1 MADHDLL
8 VGAHLARRYRL
19 TTLRPGS
26 SSSSRVYDAV
36 DDRDGSQLVVRVAT
50 AESLIDLDA
59 GVLSAGDAAEL
70 FKRQTQML
78 AAMHHPAIAR
88 IVDWGTEVVG
98 GLLHVFTVVEH
109 YPGGTLREFLDRGR
123 RLSASQALVV
133 GLDVCRA
140 LHMIHSK
147 GWVHGDVR
155 PANIFLGD
163 DGRVRL
169 AGLGQKRATTPESMS
184 LEQSFYVAP
193 EVAVGGVADAK
204 SDIYSLSLTLLELV
218 TGSVPFASDTV
229 ASTLAARVDAL
240 LPVSADLGPIAAPLE
255 RAARPAPEDR
265 SSALEFGQALAAI
278 AGKLP
283 LPEPIETLQAKRF
296 EEVIEQREQERT
308 GELQR
313 PVFDEAAAVD
323 KPVTV
328 VSTPSGVTIAD
339 DTGSQPLVIASPTE
353 VKRHVAGMQQAE
365 ALNVLAPFKW
375 NVVVTAQRSEG
386 SAAGTVLGT
395 DPEAGAD
402 LAEGSTLTMF
412 VSEGEPLAT
421 LPDLTGVPEADAIAQ
436 LETLGLVPNVVRA
449 DNEDI
454 PAGAVISWVVP
465 EQPSIVAG
473 GEVLR
478 GTGID
483 VTVSNGPAMRDVP
496 LIVGMTLEQAQAAL
510 AELRLTL
517 LETPP
522 SKSNAAAQ
530 GLIGAQS
537 PPPGEKVARD
547 SQVAYSISLGPDLV
561 ALPNIIGNNISIV
574 EPRLT
579 EAGFVVGKVTGR
591 QQNKLRKALVGG
603 QEVGNGDEIPAE
615 AATTVDVVSDEEQ
628 LHPPSHQELGIID
641 SGGVDEISVI
651 PWSRLLRRTVTR
663 RVSMTHRKATLLVL
677 LASVFT
683 VSFTITLLVVSLKT
697 VADDVGTSVSVMS
710 WVITG
715 PLLAFGVVGPAF
727 GKAGDLWG
735 HKRLFVFGLVGAA
748 IFALG
753 SAFAWNAL
761 SLIIL
766 RTLSAA
772 SGSATGPAAM
782 AYINRLFDDDER
794 VR

>member
-1 MADHDLL
+1 MSLMADHDQL

-19 TTLRPGS
+19 TTLRSGS
-26 SSSSRVYDAV
+26 SSSSRVFDAV
-36 DDRDGSQLVVRVAT
+36 DDRDGSQVVVRVAT
-50 AESLIDLDA
+50 AESLVDLDA
-59 GVLSAGDAAEL
+59 GVLSAGDGAEL

-88 IVDWGTEVVG
+88 IIDWGTESIG
-98 GLLHVFTVVEH
+98 GLLQVFTVVEH

-169 AGLGQKRATTPESMS
+169 AGLGQKRASSPESMS
-184 LEQSFYVAP
+184 LEQSFYAAP
-193 EVAVGGVADAK
+193 EVAVGGVADFK

-255 RAARPAPEDR
+255 RAARPSPDDR

-278 AGKLP
+278 ANKLP

-313 PVFDEAAAVD
+313 PVVEEKMSVD
-323 KPVTV
+323 KPVTI

-339 DTGSQPLVIASPTE
+339 DTGSQPLVVATPTE
-353 VKRHVAGMQQAE
+353 VKRHRTVWMIGVLIAVTVAGVLAFQTLFTTSHVVPDVAGMQQAE

-386 SAAGTVLGT
+386 SPAGTVLGT

-402 LAEGSTLTMF
+402 LSEGSTLTMF

-421 LPDLTGVPEADAIAQ
+421 LPDLAGVPEADALAQ

-454 PAGAVISWVVP
+454 PAGAVISWVIP
-465 EQPSIVAG
+465 EQPTITVG

-478 GTGID
+478 GTAID
-483 VTVSNGPAMRDVP
+483 VTVSNGPAPRDVP
-496 LIVGMTLEQAQAAL
+496 LIVGMTIEQAQAAL

-561 ALPNIIGNNISIV
+561 ALPNIIGNNFSIV
-574 EPRLT
+574 EPRLV
-579 EAGFVVGKVTGR
+579 EAGFVVGNVTGR

-603 QEVGNGDEIPAE
+603 QEVGNGDELPRGA
-615 AATTVDVVSDEEQ
+615 TVD
-628 LHPPSHQELGIID
+628 
-641 SGGVDEISVI
+641 
-651 PWSRLLRRTVTR
+651 
-663 RVSMTHRKATLLVL
+663 LV
-677 LASVFT
+677 F
-683 VSFTITLLVVSLKT
+683 
-697 VADDVGTSVSVMS
+697 
-710 WVITG
+710 
-715 PLLAFGVVGPAF
+715 P
-727 GKAGDLWG
+727 
-735 HKRLFVFGLVGAA
+735 
-748 IFALG
+748 
-753 SAFAWNAL
+753 
-761 SLIIL
+761 
-766 RTLSAA
+766 
-772 SGSATGPAAM
+772 
-782 AYINRLFDDDER
+782 
-794 VR
+794 

>member
-1 MADHDLL
+1 MSLMADHDQL

-19 TTLRPGS
+19 TTLRSGS
-26 SSSSRVYDAV
+26 SSSSRVFDAV
-36 DDRDGSQLVVRVAT
+36 DDRDGSQVVVRVAT
-50 AESLIDLDA
+50 AESLVDLDA
-59 GVLSAGDAAEL
+59 GVLSAGDGAEL

-88 IVDWGTEVVG
+88 IIDWGTESIG
-98 GLLHVFTVVEH
+98 GLLQVFTVVEH

-169 AGLGQKRATTPESMS
+169 AGLGQKRASSLESMS
-184 LEQSFYVAP
+184 LEQSFYAAP
-193 EVAVGGVADAK
+193 EVAVGGVADFK

-255 RAARPAPEDR
+255 RAARPSPDDR

-278 AGKLP
+278 ANKLP

-313 PVFDEAAAVD
+313 PVVEEELSVD
-323 KPVTV
+323 KPVTI

-339 DTGSQPLVIASPTE
+339 DTGSQPLVVATPTE
-353 VKRHVAGMQQAE
+353 VKRHRTVWMIGVLIAVTVAGVLAFQTLFTTSHVVPDVAGMQQAE

-386 SAAGTVLGT
+386 SPAGTVLGT

-402 LAEGSTLTMF
+402 LSEGSTLTMF

-421 LPDLTGVPEADAIAQ
+421 LPDLAGVPEADALAQ

-454 PAGAVISWVVP
+454 PAGAVISWVIP
-465 EQPSIVAG
+465 EQPTITVG

-478 GTGID
+478 GTAID
-483 VTVSNGPAMRDVP
+483 VTVSNGPAPRDVP
-496 LIVGMTLEQAQAAL
+496 LIVGMTIEQAQAAL

-537 PPPGEKVARD
+537 PPPGQKVARD

-561 ALPNIIGNNISIV
+561 ALPNIIGNNFSIV
-574 EPRLT
+574 EPRLI
-579 EAGFVVGKVTGR
+579 EAGFVVGNVTGR

-603 QEVGNGDEIPAE
+603 QEVGNGDELPRGA
-615 AATTVDVVSDEEQ
+615 TVD
-628 LHPPSHQELGIID
+628 
-641 SGGVDEISVI
+641 
-651 PWSRLLRRTVTR
+651 
-663 RVSMTHRKATLLVL
+663 LV
-677 LASVFT
+677 F
-683 VSFTITLLVVSLKT
+683 
-697 VADDVGTSVSVMS
+697 
-710 WVITG
+710 
-715 PLLAFGVVGPAF
+715 P
-727 GKAGDLWG
+727 
-735 HKRLFVFGLVGAA
+735 
-748 IFALG
+748 
-753 SAFAWNAL
+753 
-761 SLIIL
+761 
-766 RTLSAA
+766 
-772 SGSATGPAAM
+772 
-782 AYINRLFDDDER
+782 
-794 VR
+794 

>member
-1 MADHDLL
+1 MSLMADHDQL

-19 TTLRPGS
+19 TTLRSGS
-26 SSSSRVYDAV
+26 SSSSRVFDAV
-36 DDRDGSQLVVRVAT
+36 DDRDGSQVVVRVAT
-50 AESLIDLDA
+50 AESLVDLDA

-88 IVDWGTEVVG
+88 IIDWGTESIG
-98 GLLHVFTVVEH
+98 GLLQVFTVVEH

-169 AGLGQKRATTPESMS
+169 AGLGQKRASSPESMS
-184 LEQSFYVAP
+184 LEQSFYAAP
-193 EVAVGGVADAK
+193 EVAVGGVADFK

-255 RAARPAPEDR
+255 RAARPSPDDR

-278 AGKLP
+278 ANKLP

-313 PVFDEAAAVD
+313 PVIEEELGVD
-323 KPVTV
+323 KPVTI

-339 DTGSQPLVIASPTE
+339 DTGSQPLVVATPTE
-353 VKRHVAGMQQAE
+353 VKRHRTVWMIGVLIAVTVAGVLAFQTLFTTSHVVPDVAGMQQAE

-386 SAAGTVLGT
+386 SPAGTVLGT

-402 LAEGSTLTMF
+402 LSEGSTLTMF

-421 LPDLTGVPEADAIAQ
+421 LPDLAGVPEADALAQ

-454 PAGAVISWVVP
+454 PAGAVISWVIP
-465 EQPSIVAG
+465 EQPTITVG

-478 GTGID
+478 GTAID
-483 VTVSNGPAMRDVP
+483 VTVSNGPAPRDVP
-496 LIVGMTLEQAQAAL
+496 LIVGMTIEQAQAAL

-561 ALPNIIGNNISIV
+561 ALPNIIGNNFSIV
-574 EPRLT
+574 EPRLI
-579 EAGFVVGKVTGR
+579 EAGFVVGNVTGR

-603 QEVGNGDEIPAE
+603 QEVGNGDELPRGA
-615 AATTVDVVSDEEQ
+615 TVD
-628 LHPPSHQELGIID
+628 
-641 SGGVDEISVI
+641 
-651 PWSRLLRRTVTR
+651 
-663 RVSMTHRKATLLVL
+663 LV
-677 LASVFT
+677 F
-683 VSFTITLLVVSLKT
+683 
-697 VADDVGTSVSVMS
+697 
-710 WVITG
+710 
-715 PLLAFGVVGPAF
+715 P
-727 GKAGDLWG
+727 
-735 HKRLFVFGLVGAA
+735 
-748 IFALG
+748 
-753 SAFAWNAL
+753 
-761 SLIIL
+761 
-766 RTLSAA
+766 
-772 SGSATGPAAM
+772 
-782 AYINRLFDDDER
+782 
-794 VR
+794 

>member
-1 MADHDLL
+1 MADHDQL

-19 TTLRPGS
+19 TTLRSGS
-26 SSSSRVYDAV
+26 SSSSRVFDAV
-36 DDRDGSQLVVRVAT
+36 DDRDGSQVVVRVAT
-50 AESLIDLDA
+50 AESLVDLDA
-59 GVLSAGDAAEL
+59 GVLSAGDGAEL

-88 IVDWGTEVVG
+88 IIDWGTESIG
-98 GLLHVFTVVEH
+98 GLLQVFTVVEH

-169 AGLGQKRATTPESMS
+169 AGLGQKRASSPESMS
-184 LEQSFYVAP
+184 LEQSFYAAP
-193 EVAVGGVADAK
+193 EVAVGGVADFK

-255 RAARPAPEDR
+255 RAARPSPDDR
-265 SSALEFGQALAAI
+265 SSPLEFGQALAAI
-278 AGKLP
+278 ANKLP

-313 PVFDEAAAVD
+313 PVIEEELSVD
-323 KPVTV
+323 KPVTI

-339 DTGSQPLVIASPTE
+339 DTGSQPLVVATPTE
-353 VKRHVAGMQQAE
+353 VKRHRTVWMIGVLIAVTVAGVLAFQTLFTTSHVVPDVAGMQQAE

-386 SAAGTVLGT
+386 SPAGTVLGT

-402 LAEGSTLTMF
+402 LSEGSTLTMF

-421 LPDLTGVPEADAIAQ
+421 LPDLAGVPEADALAQ

-454 PAGAVISWVVP
+454 PAGAVISWVIP
-465 EQPSIVAG
+465 EQPTITVG

-478 GTGID
+478 GTAID
-483 VTVSNGPAMRDVP
+483 VTVSNGPAPRDVP
-496 LIVGMTLEQAQAAL
+496 LIVGMTIEQAQAAL

-561 ALPNIIGNNISIV
+561 ELPNIIGNNFSIV
-574 EPRLT
+574 EPRLV
-579 EAGFVVGKVTGR
+579 EAGFVVGNVTGR

-603 QEVGNGDEIPAE
+603 QEVGNGDELPRGA
-615 AATTVDVVSDEEQ
+615 TVD
-628 LHPPSHQELGIID
+628 
-641 SGGVDEISVI
+641 
-651 PWSRLLRRTVTR
+651 
-663 RVSMTHRKATLLVL
+663 LV
-677 LASVFT
+677 F
-683 VSFTITLLVVSLKT
+683 
-697 VADDVGTSVSVMS
+697 
-710 WVITG
+710 
-715 PLLAFGVVGPAF
+715 P
-727 GKAGDLWG
+727 
-735 HKRLFVFGLVGAA
+735 
-748 IFALG
+748 
-753 SAFAWNAL
+753 
-761 SLIIL
+761 
-766 RTLSAA
+766 
-772 SGSATGPAAM
+772 
-782 AYINRLFDDDER
+782 
-794 VR
+794 

>member
-1 MADHDLL
+1 MADHDQL

-19 TTLRPGS
+19 TTLRSGS
-26 SSSSRVYDAV
+26 SSSSRVFDAV
-36 DDRDGSQLVVRVAT
+36 DDRDGSQVVVRVAT
-50 AESLIDLDA
+50 AESLVDLDA
-59 GVLSAGDAAEL
+59 GVLSAGDGAEL

-88 IVDWGTEVVG
+88 IIDWGTESIG
-98 GLLHVFTVVEH
+98 GLLQVFTVVEH

-169 AGLGQKRATTPESMS
+169 AGLGQKRASSPESMS
-184 LEQSFYVAP
+184 LEQSFYAAP
-193 EVAVGGVADAK
+193 EVAVGGVADFK

-255 RAARPAPEDR
+255 RAARPSPDDR

-278 AGKLP
+278 ANKLP

-313 PVFDEAAAVD
+313 PVVEEELSVD
-323 KPVTV
+323 KPVTI

-339 DTGSQPLVIASPTE
+339 DTGSQPLVVATPTE
-353 VKRHVAGMQQAE
+353 VKRHRTVWMIGVLIAVTVAGVLAFQTLFTTSHVVPDVAGMQQAE

-386 SAAGTVLGT
+386 SPAGTVLGT

-402 LAEGSTLTMF
+402 LSEGSTLTMF

-421 LPDLTGVPEADAIAQ
+421 LPDLAGVPEADALAQ

-454 PAGAVISWVVP
+454 PAGAVISWVIP
-465 EQPSIVAG
+465 EQPTITVG

-478 GTGID
+478 GTAID
-483 VTVSNGPAMRDVP
+483 VTVSNGPAPRDVP
-496 LIVGMTLEQAQAAL
+496 LIVGMTIEQAQAAL

-561 ALPNIIGNNISIV
+561 ELPNIIGNNFSIV
-574 EPRLT
+574 EPRLV
-579 EAGFVVGKVTGR
+579 EAGFVVGNVTGR

-603 QEVGNGDEIPAE
+603 QEVGNGDELPRGA
-615 AATTVDVVSDEEQ
+615 TVD
-628 LHPPSHQELGIID
+628 
-641 SGGVDEISVI
+641 
-651 PWSRLLRRTVTR
+651 
-663 RVSMTHRKATLLVL
+663 LV
-677 LASVFT
+677 F
-683 VSFTITLLVVSLKT
+683 
-697 VADDVGTSVSVMS
+697 
-710 WVITG
+710 
-715 PLLAFGVVGPAF
+715 P
-727 GKAGDLWG
+727 
-735 HKRLFVFGLVGAA
+735 
-748 IFALG
+748 
-753 SAFAWNAL
+753 
-761 SLIIL
+761 
-766 RTLSAA
+766 
-772 SGSATGPAAM
+772 
-782 AYINRLFDDDER
+782 
-794 VR
+794 

>member
-1 MADHDLL
+1 MSLMADHDQL

-19 TTLRPGS
+19 TTLRSGS
-26 SSSSRVYDAV
+26 SSSSRVFDAV
-36 DDRDGSQLVVRVAT
+36 DDRDGSQVVVRVAT
-50 AESLIDLDA
+50 AESLVDLDA
-59 GVLSAGDAAEL
+59 GVLSAGDGAEL

-88 IVDWGTEVVG
+88 IIDWGTESIG
-98 GLLHVFTVVEH
+98 GLLQVFTVVEH

-169 AGLGQKRATTPESMS
+169 AGLGQKRASSPESMS
-184 LEQSFYVAP
+184 LEQSFYAAP
-193 EVAVGGVADAK
+193 EVAVGGVADFK

-255 RAARPAPEDR
+255 RAARPSPDDR

-278 AGKLP
+278 ANKLP

-313 PVFDEAAAVD
+313 PVIEEELSVD
-323 KPVTV
+323 KPVTI

-339 DTGSQPLVIASPTE
+339 DTGSQPLVVATPTE
-353 VKRHVAGMQQAE
+353 VKRHRTVWMIGVLIAVTVAGVLAFQTLFTTSHVVPDVAGMQQAE

-386 SAAGTVLGT
+386 SPAGTVLGT

-402 LAEGSTLTMF
+402 LSEGSTLTMF

-421 LPDLTGVPEADAIAQ
+421 LPDLAGVPEADALAQ

-454 PAGAVISWVVP
+454 PAGAVISWVIP
-465 EQPSIVAG
+465 EQPTITVG

-478 GTGID
+478 GTAID
-483 VTVSNGPAMRDVP
+483 VTVSNGPAPRDVP
-496 LIVGMTLEQAQAAL
+496 LIVGMTIEQAQAAL

-537 PPPGEKVARD
+537 PPPGQKVARD

-561 ALPNIIGNNISIV
+561 ALPNIIGNNFSIV
-574 EPRLT
+574 EPRLV
-579 EAGFVVGKVTGR
+579 EAGFVVGNVTGR

-603 QEVGNGDEIPAE
+603 QEVGNGDELPRGA
-615 AATTVDVVSDEEQ
+615 TVD
-628 LHPPSHQELGIID
+628 
-641 SGGVDEISVI
+641 
-651 PWSRLLRRTVTR
+651 
-663 RVSMTHRKATLLVL
+663 LV
-677 LASVFT
+677 F
-683 VSFTITLLVVSLKT
+683 
-697 VADDVGTSVSVMS
+697 
-710 WVITG
+710 
-715 PLLAFGVVGPAF
+715 P
-727 GKAGDLWG
+727 
-735 HKRLFVFGLVGAA
+735 
-748 IFALG
+748 
-753 SAFAWNAL
+753 
-761 SLIIL
+761 
-766 RTLSAA
+766 
-772 SGSATGPAAM
+772 
-782 AYINRLFDDDER
+782 
-794 VR
+794 

>member
-1 MADHDLL
+1 MSLMADHDQL

-19 TTLRPGS
+19 TTLRSGS
-26 SSSSRVYDAV
+26 SSSSRVFDAV
-36 DDRDGSQLVVRVAT
+36 DDRDGSQVVVRVAT
-50 AESLIDLDA
+50 AESLVDLDA
-59 GVLSAGDAAEL
+59 GVLSAGDGAEL

-88 IVDWGTEVVG
+88 IIDWGTESIG
-98 GLLHVFTVVEH
+98 GLLQVFTVVEH

-169 AGLGQKRATTPESMS
+169 AGLGQKRASSPESMS
-184 LEQSFYVAP
+184 LEQSFYAAP
-193 EVAVGGVADAK
+193 EVAVGGVADFK

-255 RAARPAPEDR
+255 RAARPSPDDR

-278 AGKLP
+278 ANKLP

-313 PVFDEAAAVD
+313 PVIEEELSVD
-323 KPVTV
+323 KPVTI

-339 DTGSQPLVIASPTE
+339 DTGSQPLVVATPTE
-353 VKRHVAGMQQAE
+353 VKRHRTVWMIGVLIAVTVAGVLAFQTLFTTSHVVPDVAGMQQAE

-386 SAAGTVLGT
+386 SPAGTVLGT

-402 LAEGSTLTMF
+402 LSEGSTLTMF

-421 LPDLTGVPEADAIAQ
+421 LPDLAGVPEADALAQ

-454 PAGAVISWVVP
+454 PAGAVISWVIP
-465 EQPSIVAG
+465 EQPTITVG

-478 GTGID
+478 GTAID
-483 VTVSNGPAMRDVP
+483 VTVSNGPAP
-496 LIVGMTLEQAQAAL
+496 
-510 AELRLTL
+510 
-517 LETPP
+517 
-522 SKSNAAAQ
+522 
-530 GLIGAQS
+530 
-537 PPPGEKVARD
+537 
-547 SQVAYSISLGPDLV
+547 
-561 ALPNIIGNNISIV
+561 
-574 EPRLT
+574 
-579 EAGFVVGKVTGR
+579 
-591 QQNKLRKALVGG
+591 
-603 QEVGNGDEIPAE
+603 
-615 AATTVDVVSDEEQ
+615 
-628 LHPPSHQELGIID
+628 
-641 SGGVDEISVI
+641 
-651 PWSRLLRRTVTR
+651 
-663 RVSMTHRKATLLVL
+663 
-677 LASVFT
+677 
-683 VSFTITLLVVSLKT
+683 
-697 VADDVGTSVSVMS
+697 
-710 WVITG
+710 
-715 PLLAFGVVGPAF
+715 
-727 GKAGDLWG
+727 
-735 HKRLFVFGLVGAA
+735 
-748 IFALG
+748 
-753 SAFAWNAL
+753 
-761 SLIIL
+761 
-766 RTLSAA
+766 
-772 SGSATGPAAM
+772 
-782 AYINRLFDDDER
+782 
-794 VR
+794 

>member
-1 MADHDLL
+1 MADHDQL

-19 TTLRPGS
+19 TTLRSGS
-26 SSSSRVYDAV
+26 SSSSRVFDAV
-36 DDRDGSQLVVRVAT
+36 DDRDGSQVVVRVAT
-50 AESLIDLDA
+50 AESLVDLDA
-59 GVLSAGDAAEL
+59 GVLSAGDGAEL

-88 IVDWGTEVVG
+88 IIDWGTESIG
-98 GLLHVFTVVEH
+98 GLLQVFTVVEH

-169 AGLGQKRATTPESMS
+169 AGLGQKRASSPESMS
-184 LEQSFYVAP
+184 LEQSFYAAP
-193 EVAVGGVADAK
+193 EVAVGGVADFK

-255 RAARPAPEDR
+255 RAARPSPDDR

-278 AGKLP
+278 ANKLP

-313 PVFDEAAAVD
+313 PVVEEELSVD
-323 KPVTV
+323 KPVTI

-339 DTGSQPLVIASPTE
+339 DTGSQPLVVATPTE
-353 VKRHVAGMQQAE
+353 VKRHRTVWMIGVLIAVTVAGVLAFQTLFTTSHVVPDVAGMQQAE

-386 SAAGTVLGT
+386 SPAGTVLGT

-402 LAEGSTLTMF
+402 LSEGSTLTMF

-421 LPDLTGVPEADAIAQ
+421 LPDLAGVPEADALAQ

-454 PAGAVISWVVP
+454 PAGAVISWVIP
-465 EQPSIVAG
+465 EQPTITVG

-478 GTGID
+478 GTAID
-483 VTVSNGPAMRDVP
+483 VTVSNGPAPRDVP
-496 LIVGMTLEQAQAAL
+496 LIVGMTIEQAQAAL

-537 PPPGEKVARD
+537 PPPGQKVARD

-561 ALPNIIGNNISIV
+561 ALPNIIGNNFSIV
-574 EPRLT
+574 EPRLI
-579 EAGFVVGKVTGR
+579 EAGFVVGNVTGR

-603 QEVGNGDEIPAE
+603 QEVGNGDELPRGA
-615 AATTVDVVSDEEQ
+615 TVD
-628 LHPPSHQELGIID
+628 
-641 SGGVDEISVI
+641 
-651 PWSRLLRRTVTR
+651 
-663 RVSMTHRKATLLVL
+663 LV
-677 LASVFT
+677 F
-683 VSFTITLLVVSLKT
+683 
-697 VADDVGTSVSVMS
+697 
-710 WVITG
+710 
-715 PLLAFGVVGPAF
+715 P
-727 GKAGDLWG
+727 
-735 HKRLFVFGLVGAA
+735 
-748 IFALG
+748 
-753 SAFAWNAL
+753 
-761 SLIIL
+761 
-766 RTLSAA
+766 
-772 SGSATGPAAM
+772 
-782 AYINRLFDDDER
+782 
-794 VR
+794 

>member
-1 MADHDLL
+1 MSLMADHDQL

-19 TTLRPGS
+19 TTLRSGS
-26 SSSSRVYDAV
+26 SSSSRVFDAV
-36 DDRDGSQLVVRVAT
+36 DDRDGSQVVVRVAT
-50 AESLIDLDA
+50 AESLVDLDA
-59 GVLSAGDAAEL
+59 GVLSAGDGAEL

-88 IVDWGTEVVG
+88 IIDWGTESIG
-98 GLLHVFTVVEH
+98 GLLQVFTVVEH

-169 AGLGQKRATTPESMS
+169 AGLGQKRASSPESMS
-184 LEQSFYVAP
+184 LEQSFYAAP
-193 EVAVGGVADAK
+193 EVAVGGVADFK

-255 RAARPAPEDR
+255 RAARPSPDDR

-278 AGKLP
+278 ANKLP

-313 PVFDEAAAVD
+313 PVVEEELSVD
-323 KPVTV
+323 KPVTI

-339 DTGSQPLVIASPTE
+339 DTGSQPLVVATPTE
-353 VKRHVAGMQQAE
+353 VKRHRTVWMIGVLIAVTVAGVLAFQTLFTTSHVVPDVAGMQQAE

-386 SAAGTVLGT
+386 SPAGTVLGT

-402 LAEGSTLTMF
+402 LSEGSTLTMF

-421 LPDLTGVPEADAIAQ
+421 LPDLAGVPEADALAQ

-454 PAGAVISWVVP
+454 PAGAVISWVIP
-465 EQPSIVAG
+465 EQPTITVG

-478 GTGID
+478 GTAID
-483 VTVSNGPAMRDVP
+483 VTVSNGPAPRDVP
-496 LIVGMTLEQAQAAL
+496 LIVGMTIEQAQAAL

-537 PPPGEKVARD
+537 PPPGQKVARD

-561 ALPNIIGNNISIV
+561 ALPNIIGNNFSIV
-574 EPRLT
+574 EPRLI
-579 EAGFVVGKVTGR
+579 EAGFVVGNVTGR

-603 QEVGNGDEIPAE
+603 QEVGNGDELPRGA
-615 AATTVDVVSDEEQ
+615 TVD
-628 LHPPSHQELGIID
+628 
-641 SGGVDEISVI
+641 
-651 PWSRLLRRTVTR
+651 
-663 RVSMTHRKATLLVL
+663 LV
-677 LASVFT
+677 F
-683 VSFTITLLVVSLKT
+683 
-697 VADDVGTSVSVMS
+697 
-710 WVITG
+710 
-715 PLLAFGVVGPAF
+715 P
-727 GKAGDLWG
+727 
-735 HKRLFVFGLVGAA
+735 
-748 IFALG
+748 
-753 SAFAWNAL
+753 
-761 SLIIL
+761 
-766 RTLSAA
+766 
-772 SGSATGPAAM
+772 
-782 AYINRLFDDDER
+782 
-794 VR
+794 

>member
-1 MADHDLL
+1 MADHDQL

-19 TTLRPGS
+19 TTLRSGS
-26 SSSSRVYDAV
+26 SSSSRVFDAV
-36 DDRDGSQLVVRVAT
+36 DDRDGSQVVVRVAT
-50 AESLIDLDA
+50 AESLVDLDA

-88 IVDWGTEVVG
+88 IIDWGTESIG
-98 GLLHVFTVVEH
+98 GLLQVFTVVEH

-123 RLSASQALVV
+123 RLTASQALVV

-169 AGLGQKRATTPESMS
+169 AGLGQKRATSPESMS
-184 LEQSFYVAP
+184 LEQSFYAAP
-193 EVAVGGVADAK
+193 EVAVGGVADFK

-218 TGSVPFASDTV
+218 TGSVPFASDTA

-255 RAARPAPEDR
+255 RAARPSPDDR

-278 AGKLP
+278 ANKLP
-283 LPEPIETLQAKRF
+283 LPEPIETLRAKRF

-313 PVFDEAAAVD
+313 PIIEEELSVD
-323 KPVTV
+323 KPVAI

-339 DTGSQPLVIASPTE
+339 DTGSQPLVITTPTE
-353 VKRHVAGMQQAE
+353 VKRHRTVWMIGVLIAVTVAGVLAFQTRFTTSHVVPDVAGMQQAE

-386 SAAGTVLGT
+386 SPAGTVLGT

-402 LAEGSTLTMF
+402 LSEGSTLTMF

-421 LPDLTGVPEADAIAQ
+421 LPDLAGVPEADALVQ
-436 LETLGLVPNVVRA
+436 LEALGLVANVVRA

-454 PAGAVISWVVP
+454 PAGAVISWVIP
-465 EQPSIVAG
+465 EQPTITVG

-478 GTGID
+478 GTAID
-483 VTVSNGPAMRDVP
+483 VTVSNGPAPRDVP

-537 PPPGEKVARD
+537 PPPGQKVTRD

-561 ALPNIIGNNISIV
+561 ALPNIIGNNFSIV
-574 EPRLT
+574 EPRLV
-579 EAGFVVGKVTGR
+579 EAGFVVGNVTGR

-603 QEVGNGDEIPAE
+603 QEVGNGDELPRGA
-615 AATTVDVVSDEEQ
+615 TVD
-628 LHPPSHQELGIID
+628 
-641 SGGVDEISVI
+641 
-651 PWSRLLRRTVTR
+651 
-663 RVSMTHRKATLLVL
+663 LV
-677 LASVFT
+677 F
-683 VSFTITLLVVSLKT
+683 
-697 VADDVGTSVSVMS
+697 
-710 WVITG
+710 
-715 PLLAFGVVGPAF
+715 P
-727 GKAGDLWG
+727 
-735 HKRLFVFGLVGAA
+735 
-748 IFALG
+748 
-753 SAFAWNAL
+753 
-761 SLIIL
+761 
-766 RTLSAA
+766 
-772 SGSATGPAAM
+772 
-782 AYINRLFDDDER
+782 
-794 VR
+794 